1 MACSPKVTSGS
12 SQSLTEHTGTALQG
26 STAQGLLPA
35 RCHMAKPL
43 WEENCVHVCKG
54 TTTNARKKK
63 KSWQSTC
70 VSSTGE
76 QIPGVRSEKT
86 QRPKLKHFRGT
97 SFLCSKVQAVTI
109 GKEEN

>member
-1 MACSPKVTSGS
+1 MCARAQP
-12 SQSLTEHTGTALQG
+12 QMQG
-26 STAQGLLPA
+26 
-35 RCHMAKPL
+35 
-43 WEENCVHVCKG
+43 
-54 TTTNARKKK
+54 KKK